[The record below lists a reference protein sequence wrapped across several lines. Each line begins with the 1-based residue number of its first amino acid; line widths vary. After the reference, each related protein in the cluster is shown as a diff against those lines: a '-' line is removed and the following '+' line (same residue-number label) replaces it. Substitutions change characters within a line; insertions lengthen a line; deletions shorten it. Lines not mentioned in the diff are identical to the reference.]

1 MRVKQRN
8 LVVGLQRAMAGLM
21 VLGASAP
28 AMAQSATEDA
38 ATTLDRITVTAQSRQ
53 QEIQDVPIALQVVD
67 QNLLND
73 VAAENLGDIDSL
85 VPGLV
90 ISAVQPTQPSFR
102 LRGVETDDFG
112 IGTDPAVGIFV
123 DGVYGG
129 RGGGVLLPFV
139 DVERIEVL
147 KGPQGTLFG
156 RNTAAGAISL
166 VTRRPQAET
175 EARATVRVGNYGKKY
190 ADAMWNIPTGDNSA
204 FRFNALINT
213 SDGWFQ
219 DGATGKDLGGEN
231 VWATRAAWQSR
242 FGDNTTAYVT
252 WDHESLDQ
260 NGRVTTGI
268 VPLPA
273 YPQRPP
279 VPVDPDDYLDPRKI
293 KT

>member
-1 MRVKQRN
+1 
-8 LVVGLQRAMAGLM
+8 MAGLV
-21 VLGASAP
+21 VLGTAGT

-67 QNLLND
+67 QNLLSD
-73 VAAENLGDIDSL
+73 VAAENLGDIDAF

-90 ISAVQPTQPSFR
+90 IDAVQPTQPSFR

-166 VTRRPQAET
+166 ITRRPQADV
-175 EARATVRVGNYGKKY
+175 EARATVRVGNYGK
-190 ADAMWNIPTGDNSA
+190 
-204 FRFNALINT
+204 
-213 SDGWFQ
+213 
-219 DGATGKDLGGEN
+219 
-231 VWATRAAWQSR
+231 
-242 FGDNTTAYVT
+242 
-252 WDHESLDQ
+252 
-260 NGRVTTGI
+260 
-268 VPLPA
+268 
-273 YPQRPP
+273 
-279 VPVDPDDYLDPRKI
+279 
-293 KT
+293 